1 MVVLVLARVL
11 DLLLC
16 LPHFVEI
23 LETTLIHAMAVIIQ
37 SLLGVTDDLRSEPGS
52 ILLQPVRAPPDPT
65 WSCMH
70 LCSAN
75 WFCVNLNLV
84 ALDPLSWFPSTMRL
98 ESNDLLFISVLSNL
112 LTSYWIEQF
121 LPNTCYY
128 WESMLCLPSA
138 ILHITQYIKQG
149 SQKAVSDLEQ
159 DGQLSNSNQLVK
171 LYSRSFRRLWS
182 FWLWEP
188 STG

>member
-1 MVVLVLARVL
+1 
-11 DLLLC
+11 
-16 LPHFVEI
+16 
-23 LETTLIHAMAVIIQ
+23 
-37 SLLGVTDDLRSEPGS
+37 
-52 ILLQPVRAPPDPT
+52 
-65 WSCMH
+65 MH

-75 WFCVNLNLV
+75 WFCVDLNLV

-138 ILHITQYIKQG
+138 ILHRCCISPST
-149 SQKAVSDLEQ
+149 
-159 DGQLSNSNQLVK
+159 SNRGRKKLFPILNKVAGCQIRLVK
-171 LYSRSFRRLWS
+171 PYSRLFRRLWS
-182 FWLWEP
+182 FWHWESFLVDVSNYCIFTTCIYNKYCIMP
-188 STG
+188 RFVSVI